1 MSQQISGRTGKSSGP
16 KQTPSAKAERAGEQD
31 APKKAVT
38 PEARDE
44 MIAVLAYYRAER
56 RTFAPGQELEDWLDA
71 EREVDR
77 QLSGDGE
84 PQH

>member
-1 MSQQISGRTGKSSGP
+1 MSQQIAGRTGKSSAP
-16 KQTPSAKAERAGEQD
+16 KQTSSPTVERAGQQG
-31 APKKAVT
+31 ALRKTA
-38 PEARDE
+38 PEARNE

-56 RTFAPGQELEDWLDA
+56 RAFAPGQELEDWLDA

-77 QLSGDGE
+77 QLSGGGE